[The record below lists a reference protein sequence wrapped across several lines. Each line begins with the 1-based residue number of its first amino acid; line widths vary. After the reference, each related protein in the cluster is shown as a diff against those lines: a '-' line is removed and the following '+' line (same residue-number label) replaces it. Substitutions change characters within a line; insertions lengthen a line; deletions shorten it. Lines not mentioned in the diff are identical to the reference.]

1 MSQGQPVL
9 RLAADE
15 NLDNDILR
23 ALRRRRPDVDIVR
36 VQDAGLSGRPDA
48 AVLEWAASEGR
59 IVLTHDVTTM
69 TRWAF
74 DRVRD
79 GRPMP
84 GVVELPRSVP
94 IALATEDLLL
104 PIESSR
110 EGEWEGQV
118 VFVPL

>member
-48 AVLEWAASEGR
+48 AVLE
-59 IVLTHDVTTM
+59 
-69 TRWAF
+69 
-74 DRVRD
+74 
-79 GRPMP
+79 
-84 GVVELPRSVP
+84 
-94 IALATEDLLL
+94 
-104 PIESSR
+104 
-110 EGEWEGQV
+110 
-118 VFVPL
+118 